1 MNKKFLFCAVLF
13 LVSFFTSYSLAV
25 WGSEEGPLIVVVI
38 MVKNEEAV
46 IKRTLKM
53 YCEADPEGL
62 KLGYLVYDTGDDA
75 WSPTM
80 QKAKELF
87 DEYHLSNYVIL
98 QEPFIDFATS
108 RNKALRYAEEKFP
121 HAHFLLMPDAEWYL
135 NNVPALLEF
144 CEEHCDGENYNS
156 YLIRI
161 LSTNLDFYI
170 PRLIRAHSNAYFEG
184 VVHEVIN
191 DDRRGTLKVPE
202 NVYFE
207 YPEHPAGLEVSKKR
221 WLRDRNLLLKEYLRN
236 PNNPRN
242 TFYLAQTYDCLGD
255 LENAYFYYQ
264 KRSQLKG
271 FEEEDYMAHYRLGHV
286 SERMINAEGTIDWFR
301 ALRHYLDA
309 HIVRPTRAE
318 PLVRI
323 AVYYINRS
331 IYDLAFMYAYLACQI
346 GYPADVLFVEKE
358 FYDRVRYET
367 FAKAAMHV
375 RLEIPGT
382 VCKEAFNRN
391 AKDVPLEKFI
401 LSQVFPA

>member
-1 MNKKFLFCAVLF
+1 
-13 LVSFFTSYSLAV
+13 
-25 WGSEEGPLIVVVI
+25 

-46 IKRTLKM
+46 IKQTLKM
-53 YCEADPEGL
+53 YCEADPEGQ
-62 KLGYLVYDTGDDA
+62 KIAYLVYDTGEQA

-121 HAHFLLMPDAEWYL
+121 HVPFLLMPDAEWYL

-144 CEEHCDGENYNS
+144 CQEHCDEDNYNS
-156 YLIRI
+156 GLIRI

-170 PRLIRAHSNAYFEG
+170 PRLVRAHSDACFEG

-191 DDRRGTLKVPE
+191 NDGKPMLKVPE
-202 NVYFE
+202 NIYFE
-207 YPEHPAGLEVSKKR
+207 YPENPAGLEASKKR
-221 WLRDRNLLLKEYLRN
+221 WVRDRNLLLKEYLRN
-236 PNNPRN
+236 PNNARN

-264 KRSQLKG
+264 KRAQLKG
-271 FEEEDYMAHYRLGHV
+271 FDEEDFMAHYRLGYTA
-286 SERMINAEGTIDWFR
+286 ERMISADGTVDWFR

-309 HIVRPTRAE
+309 HILRPTRAE
-318 PLVRI
+318 PLVRSAAFYLNHNI
-323 AVYYINRS
+323 F
-331 IYDLAFMYAYLACQI
+331 DLAFMYAYLACQI
-346 GYPADVLFVEKE
+346 PYTTDILFVEKE

-367 FAKAAMHV
+367 FAKAAMKI
-375 RLEIPGT
+375 RLEIPKS
-382 VCKEAFNRN
+382 VCTAARDRN
-391 AKDVPLEKFI
+391 AKEVPLEKFI
-401 LSQVFPA
+401 LSQAFPA